1 MTVSPHVSGF
11 TREKADLGERYEK
24 TSADFHL
31 NETAPN

>member
-11 TREKADLGERYEK
+11 TCEKADLGSRYER
-24 TSADFHL
+24 TGADFHL